1 MVVKVLRDSAATRAE
16 TLKNL
21 KWLSESAAPNDL
33 AFLFLAGHGTNE
45 SGGQYFFL
53 PHDANVRSLRTTAVS
68 EADIRD
74 SLRRIRGRAIFFVD
88 TCFSGQVMGS
98 NSSTS
103 REMSRLANDLAA
115 TENGVIVFA
124 ASTGRQKSL
133 EADGNG
139 YFTKALIDGLNG
151 AADFQ
156 KRGRVTYKQL
166 DAYLSDEVSR
176 LTKGRQTPVT
186 NIPVGIPDF
195 EIARFSGITAEFNAR
210 LYKDMAYLDHRRAR
224 ESATK

>member
-1 MVVKVLRDSAATRAE
+1 
-16 TLKNL
+16 
-21 KWLSESAAPNDL
+21 
-33 AFLFLAGHGTNE
+33 
-45 SGGQYFFL
+45 
-53 PHDANVRSLRTTAVS
+53 
-68 EADIRD
+68 
-74 SLRRIRGRAIFFVD
+74 
-88 TCFSGQVMGS
+88 MGA
-98 NSSTS
+98 NSSAN

-124 ASTGRQKSL
+124 ASTGRQKAL

-195 EIARFSGITAEFNAR
+195 EIARFPGNTAYFNTG
-210 LYKDMAYLDHRRAR
+210 LYPVTAYLDLRRPR
-224 ESATK
+224 DSYFTKAGLVIPFN